1 MRFRWVYVVTIGV
14 AVAIALLLAACG
26 SSEDEEPAAST
37 ETTGPLLS
45 ASAVSVSPATPT
57 HGFRFS
63 VVLLH
68 HSVGANLIEQG
79 GVRQRFTDLGYQFF
93 DHGYNDDG
101 LVLADGTPAGSSFD
115 VPDDNTDPDGLAA
128 IFAQELH
135 DPPDN
140 TLSYLMQY
148 DVIAFKSCFPVSNIQ
163 SDEQLA
169 GYESHYLSIRD
180 RMDQYPD
187 KVFIVISPPPEISA
201 DTDAEAAAR
210 ARRFA
215 DWLASD
221 AYLGG
226 HPNVF
231 TFNLFDLLA
240 DPSTNM
246 LRADYQADE
255 YDAHPN
261 EQANQTVGPL
271 FVDFVD
277 QSVKTYS
284 AQ

>member
-1 MRFRWVYVVTIGV
+1 MRFRRHVLTI
-14 AVAIALLLAACG
+14 AAALAATLLLVACS
-26 SSEDEEPAAST
+26 SSEEEESATST
-37 ETTGPLLS
+37 ETTGPLPS
-45 ASAVSVSPATPT
+45 ASAVSVSLATPT
-57 HGFRFS
+57 HGFRPS

-79 GVRQRFTDLGYQFF
+79 GLRQRFTDLGYQFY

-101 LVLADGTPAGSSFD
+101 LVLADGAPAGSNFD

-180 RMDQYPD
+180 RMDQYPNRA
-187 KVFIVISPPPEISA
+187 FIVISPPPEIPA
-201 DTDAEAAAR
+201 DSDPEAAAR

-221 AYLGG
+221 EYLGG

-231 TFNLFDLLA
+231 TFSLFDLLA

-246 LRADYQADE
+246 LRAGYQAHE

-271 FVDFVD
+271 FADFVD
-277 QSVKTYS
+277 QSVRAYS